1 MKNPLGRGKQQH
13 TMKTATTMV
22 TRPMN
27 LGGSE
32 IDYAERSG
40 AAFLPTFES
49 HVLVPLAEAI
59 ISGFLVGMAAG
70 VIVLVLW
77 IYGNGG
83 WLEALKYGFFVSLVV
98 GFVVTC
104 FSWRGHLGDYKSLL
118 WYKEFAQG
126 PEVEQ
131 QNTQVYKA
139 EVKTNSNWVHADLP
153 FDRDNPQALVDFAKG
168 VIAGAAPFSERGA
181 GRYRYSVIMFTKL
194 RDNFI
199 RGRMAYWKDSNN
211 KRLGV
216 GLSASGLALLKSV
229 ASNPPPANYEP
240 SEDWGMSRETIQ
252 K

>member
-1 MKNPLGRGKQQH
+1 MNILGRGKQQH
-13 TMKTATTMV
+13 KMKTSTAML

-27 LGGSE
+27 LSGNE

-59 ISGFLVGMAAG
+59 ISGFLVGMASG
-70 VIVLVLW
+70 VVVMVFYIW
-77 IYGNGG
+77 GNGS
-83 WLEALKYGFFVSLVV
+83 WWDAIKYGFYVSLVI
-98 GFVVTC
+98 GFITTC

-118 WYKEFAQG
+118 WYNEFAQS

-131 QNTQVYKA
+131 PSRQTHEARVRVN
-139 EVKTNSNWVHADLP
+139 NNWVHADLP
-153 FDRDNPQALVDFAKG
+153 FDRDNPQALVDFAGG
-168 VIAGAAPFSERGA
+168 VTCGAAPFSERGA
-181 GRYRYSVIMFTKL
+181 GRYGYSAQRFTDL
-194 RDNFI
+194 RDNMI
-199 RGRMAYWKDSNN
+199 RGHMAYWKDPKN

-216 GLSASGLALLKSV
+216 GLSASGQALLKSV

-240 SEDWGMSRETIQ
+240 SEDWGMSAHTIQ